1 MHGEAGIVPSILE
14 ALQAG
19 ITFHLKDF
27 RETNTKKSEKR
38 MAHAN
43 LLLLLQNLL
52 AIHGKC
58 LT

>member
-1 MHGEAGIVPSILE
+1 MHGEAGIVPSILK
-14 ALQAG
+14 ALQTG
-19 ITFHLKDF
+19 IIFHF
-27 RETNTKKSEKR
+27 MNFGETTAKKSERR
-38 MAHAN
+38 MIHAN